1 MDYLPRGEGSAK
13 NFGGIE
19 VTVMQITKKADY
31 TVTTLNIADSK
42 VIMVVNKESYE
53 AQSLSLYKSFD
64 VLLPAVMSSSVI
76 RTAIWIFSGFGQSDQ
91 RAQKHMRSTLITCAL
106 VFDSLRFVKF

>member
-13 NFGGIE
+13 SFGGIE
-19 VTVMQITKKADY
+19 VTVKQITKKADY

-64 VLLPAVMSSSVI
+64 VLLPTVMSSSVI
-76 RTAIWIFSGFGQSDQ
+76 RTAMSFGQSDS
-91 RAQKHMRSTLITCAL
+91 RVQKHMRSTLITCAL

>member
-13 NFGGIE
+13 SFGGIE
-19 VTVMQITKKADY
+19 VTVKQITKKADY

-53 AQSLSLYKSFD
+53 AQSLSLDKSFD
-64 VLLPAVMSSSVI
+64 VLFV
-76 RTAIWIFSGFGQSDQ
+76 
-91 RAQKHMRSTLITCAL
+91 QKHMRSTLITCAL

>member
-13 NFGGIE
+13 TFGGIE
-19 VTVMQITKKADY
+19 VTVKQITKKADY

-53 AQSLSLYKSFD
+53 AQSLSLDKSFD
-64 VLLPAVMSSSVI
+64 ILLPTVMSSSVM
-76 RTAIWIFSGFGQSDQ
+76 RTAMSFGQSDQ
-91 RAQKHMRSTLITCAL
+91 RVQKHMRSTLITCAL
-106 VFDSLRFVKF
+106 VFDSLRFFKF

>member
-13 NFGGIE
+13 SFGGIE
-19 VTVMQITKKADY
+19 VTVKQITKKADY

-53 AQSLSLYKSFD
+53 AKSLSLDKSFH
-64 VLLPAVMSSSVI
+64 VLFV
-76 RTAIWIFSGFGQSDQ
+76 
-91 RAQKHMRSTLITCAL
+91 QKHMRSTLITRAL
-106 VFDSLRFVKF
+106 VFDSLRFFKF

>member
-13 NFGGIE
+13 SFDGIE
-19 VTVMQITKKADY
+19 VTVKQITKKADY

-53 AQSLSLYKSFD
+53 A
-64 VLLPAVMSSSVI
+64 
-76 RTAIWIFSGFGQSDQ
+76 
-91 RAQKHMRSTLITCAL
+91 
-106 VFDSLRFVKF
+106 

>member
-13 NFGGIE
+13 SFGGIE
-19 VTVMQITKKADY
+19 VTVKQITKKADY

-53 AQSLSLYKSFD
+53 ASRLSLDKSFD
-64 VLLPAVMSSSVI
+64 VLFL
-76 RTAIWIFSGFGQSDQ
+76 
-91 RAQKHMRSTLITCAL
+91 QKHMRSTLITCAL